1 MKANDAKLTPFF
13 QNYVAVRIAMHRI
26 FRIGFKNM
34 KKITL
39 VMAGILII
47 ATIIFVIQPAPIDP
61 ESYTPAEAPKLMG
74 ELEPNSL
81 LQKAELLAVGK
92 IHGPE
97 EVAVDSRGRIYTG
110 TRDGKIMRLW
120 PDGKLEIFT
129 ETKGRPLGIQLDK
142 NENLI
147 VCDSY
152 EGLLSIDPKGNIKV
166 LASSAEGVPF
176 KFTNALDISSDG
188 TIYFTDASFK
198 YGQNEYLYD
207 ILESKPHGRFM
218 AYHPASGK
226 TEVILKNLYFAN
238 GVALSQNE
246 DFVLINETSR
256 YRIVR
261 YWLKGSRAGT
271 HEIFIDNL
279 PGFPDNISGN
289 GKGTFWLAL
298 FTVRNKAADTL
309 HRFPFLKAQLTK
321 LPKIFWPKPK
331 PYGLVLA
338 LDEHGKIIRS
348 LHDDTGEHL
357 KEITSAREYEGFLYL
372 GSLNSDRIG
381 KYKLP

>member
-1 MKANDAKLTPFF
+1 MTRHSPRLINQFVPLSDIIHIAVKWGIND
-13 QNYVAVRIAMHRI
+13 
-26 FRIGFKNM
+26 M
-34 KKITL
+34 KKITSGI
-39 VMAGILII
+39 VGILAIL
-47 ATIIFVIQPAPIDP
+47 TITFVLKSAPIDP
-61 ESYTPAEAPKLMG
+61 EVYLPPEAPEFSGALK
-74 ELEPNSL
+74 PNNL
-81 LQKAELLAVGK
+81 LQKADLLALGK
-92 IHGPE
+92 IYGPE
-97 EVAVDSRGRIYTG
+97 EVALDSRGRIYAG
-110 TRDGKIMRLW
+110 TQDGKIMRLW
-120 PDGKLEIFT
+120 PDGNLEIFA
-129 ETKGRPLGIQLDK
+129 ETDGRPLGIRFDK
-142 NENLI
+142 KENLI

-152 EGLLSIDPKGNIKV
+152 EGLLSIDPKGNVKV
-166 LASSAEGVPF
+166 LATSAEGIPL

-188 TIYFTDASFK
+188 TIYFTDASSK

-218 AYHPASGK
+218 AYDPASGK

-238 GVALSQNE
+238 GVALSQQE

-261 YWLKGSRAGT
+261 YWLKGPKAGT
-271 HEIFIDNL
+271 HEIFIENL
-279 PGFPDNISGN
+279 PGYPDNISGN

-298 FTVRNKAADTL
+298 FTVRNKAADML
-309 HRFPFLKAQLTK
+309 HRFPFLKAQLAK

-331 PYGLVLA
+331 PCGLVLA

-357 KEITSAREYEGFLYL
+357 KEITSAREYGGYLYM
-372 GSLNSDRIG
+372 GSLNGDRIG

>member
-1 MKANDAKLTPFF
+1 MYIIWL
-13 QNYVAVRIAMHRI
+13 
-26 FRIGFKNM
+26 KNM

-39 VMAGILII
+39 GMVGILII

-61 ESYTPAEAPKLMG
+61 EAYDPPEAPEFSGVLK
-74 ELEPNSL
+74 PNNL
-81 LQKAELLAVGK
+81 LQKTDLLALGK
-92 IHGPE
+92 INGPE
-97 EVAVDSRGRIYTG
+97 EVAVDSHGRIYAG
-110 TRDGKIMRLW
+110 TQDGKIMRLW
-120 PDGKLEIFT
+120 PDGNLEIFA
-129 ETKGRPLGIQLDK
+129 ETKGRPLGIQFDK

-152 EGLLSIDPKGNIKV
+152 EGLLSIDPKGNIKA
-166 LASSAEGVPF
+166 LSTSAEGIPF
-176 KFTNALDISSDG
+176 KFTDALDISSDG
-188 TIYFTDASFK
+188 TIYFTDASLK

-218 AYHPASGK
+218 AYNPASGK

-238 GVALSQNE
+238 GVALSQKE
-246 DFVLINETSR
+246 DFVLINETSH

-261 YWLKGSRAGT
+261 YWLKGPKAGT

-298 FTVRNKAADTL
+298 FTVRNIAADML

-331 PYGLVLA
+331 PYGLVVA

-357 KEITSAREYEGFLYL
+357 KEITSAREYGGYLYL
-372 GSLNSDRIG
+372 GSLNNDRIG
-381 KYKLP
+381 KYKLPWRKIYLTA